1 MNKYKYQGDWKN
13 GFMDGKGTIE
23 YKNCDKYE
31 GFVKRRIKE
40 GYGIL
45 KYNSGDVHIGLW

>member
-1 MNKYKYQGDWKN
+1 
-13 GFMDGKGTIE
+13 MDGKGTIE

-31 GFVKRRIKE
+31 GFAKRRIKE